1 MRDTTR
7 TVWVLIATASL
18 LATAGIMWT
27 ACGRSAQHTDHSTQA
42 QRTQYHCPMHPTYVS
57 DKPGNCPI
65 CGMTLVP
72 TETAAP
78 SATSTA
84 SPGQRKI
91 AYYRSPMDPSVH
103 SDRPA
108 KDSMGMDFIAV
119 YEDER
124 AGASSTVAGRAVVA
138 LSPERRQLLGIRS
151 EQVREQ
157 HIEHAIRT
165 VGRVTA
171 DETRIHHIHT
181 KYDAYVE
188 HLYVDFTGKFVK
200 KGDHLVALFSPE
212 LLATQEE
219 YLLALRARDRLA
231 ASDQPGVAK
240 GGADL
245 LEATRQRLLL
255 WDIAPEDIDAIA
267 RAGKPQ
273 RALDLHSDVSGYVL
287 QKNAIQGMRVMQAD
301 TLFDIADLSH
311 LWVLADVYVSDLSAI
326 RLGMQAEVSAAYLP
340 GQTWRGPVTYIAPTV
355 DEKTRTVKV
364 RVEVDNRDAALK
376 PDMFA
381 DVLLKTDLGKG
392 LVVPESAVIDAG
404 DRKLVFL
411 DRTDGSLEPR
421 QVEIGAALSDG
432 VQVLSGLA
440 QGDRVVT
447 SANFL
452 LDSES
457 SLKAALSSMATPSP
471 AGKPEPPAGHQH

>member
-1 MRDTTR
+1 MRNTSRTR
-7 TVWVLIATASL
+7 RTLIGAGLLL
-18 LATAGIMWT
+18 LAAGFTWM
-27 ACGRSAQHTDHSTQA
+27 ACGRSAEHAGHSTLA
-42 QRTQYHCPMHPTYVS
+42 QKAQYHCPMHPTYVA
-57 DKPGNCPI
+57 DKPGDCPI
-65 CGMTLVP
+65 CGMRLVP
-72 TETAAP
+72 IEATPAPVTATAP
-78 SATSTA
+78 L
-84 SPGQRKI
+84 GQHKI
-91 AYYRSPMDPSVH
+91 AYYRSPMDPTVH

-108 KDSMGMDFIAV
+108 KDSMGMDFIPV
-119 YEDER
+119 YEDEL
-124 AGASSTVAGRAVVA
+124 AGAASAVTGRAVVA

-151 EQVREQ
+151 ELVRMEP
-157 HIEHAIRT
+157 IEHVIRT
-165 VGRVTA
+165 VGRVTP

-188 HLYVDFTGKFVK
+188 RLYVDFTGKFVE
-200 KGDHLVALFSPE
+200 KGDRLVALFSPE

-219 YLLALRARDRLA
+219 YLLALHARDRLA

-255 WDIAPEDIDAIA
+255 WDIAPADIAEIE
-267 RAGKPQ
+267 RTGKAK

-287 QKNAIQGMRVMQAD
+287 QKNAVQGMRVMQAD

-311 LWVLADVYVSDLSAI
+311 LWVLADVYVSDLAAI
-326 RLGMQAEVSAAYLP
+326 RLGMRAEVSAAHLP

-376 PDMFA
+376 PDMYA
-381 DVLLKTDLGKG
+381 DVLLRTDLGTG

-411 DRTDGSLEPR
+411 DRADGRLEPR
-421 QVEIGAALSDG
+421 QVQIGATLPDG

-457 SLKAALSSMATPSP
+457 SLKAALSSMSAQNTVTDHDH
-471 AGKPEPPAGHQH
+471 AH